1 MQFILVEK
9 GDRRQFNLLF
19 YSESLDR
26 LYAKVPV
33 EFLDESYMY
42 ALIPA
47 GYISANDNFTN
58 QAAVNTI
65 IQERTPL
72 YIVKQDWRKYIT
84 ANRSEATHYLY
95 HTNNYFRK
103 NKHILKLTDDEK
115 LKAEFRV
122 FEFGTLEEKKR
133 LVGKWQAEEF
143 IRNSS
148 KTSLDCIST
157 TAFGRSVLYYLSEQ
171 VKEEVKNMQDS
182 DEDVIF
188 SNNLPSKEW
197 VV

>member
-1 MQFILVEK
+1 MQFILVER

-26 LYAKVPV
+26 MFAKVPI

-103 NKHILKLTDDEK
+103 NKHILRLTDDEK

-122 FEFGTLEEKKR
+122 FEFGTLEEKKQ
-133 LVGKWQAEEF
+133 LVGKWQAEEL

-148 KTSLDCIST
+148 KASLDCIST
-157 TAFGRSVLYYLSEQ
+157 TAFGRLVLYYLNEQ
-171 VKEEVKNMQDS
+171 VKEEAKNMQDS
-182 DEDVIF
+182 DEVAIF
-188 SNNLPSKEW
+188 SNNPPSKNG
-197 VV
+197 